1 MNPKRGGDEVRRSG
15 RRPPKPD
22 SRLPRWTVALI
33 LAGGVLTYLGV
44 GSLLLGNRFG
54 SDFESLFLVSGGF
67 AQGSVETIAPFVLL
81 LIPAVL
87 GALWTRETC
96 RVIFRGIRRGDPA
109 PTIAKEVALFA
120 LSSLVL
126 VLAGLYSSSRPT
138 D

>member
-22 SRLPRWTVALI
+22 SRLPSWTSAVI

-44 GSLLLGNRFG
+44 GKLLLGNRLG
-54 SDFESLFLVSGGF
+54 ADFESVFLTSGGF
-67 AQGSVETIAPFVLL
+67 ANNGVETIAPFVLL

-87 GALWTRETC
+87 GALWTRATC
-96 RVIFRGIRRGDPA
+96 RLIFRGLRRGDPPEA
-109 PTIAKEVALFA
+109 IAKEVALFA
-120 LSSLVL
+120 LSSVVLILVAL
-126 VLAGLYSSSRPT
+126 FTSSRPQ